1 MPSGNKSKLINDP
14 LHGFV
19 TLPSALV
26 YDVVQHPYFQRLRRI
41 RQLGMSEWVYP
52 GATHTRFHH
61 ALGAMNLMVKA
72 LDTLRGKGVEIT
84 EEEKEA
90 AILGILMHDIGHG
103 PYSHTLEYTLA
114 QGVNHEDISIM
125 LMERMNIEFGG
136 ALRLAIDIFR
146 GDYHKK
152 PFLHQL
158 ISGELDMD
166 RLDYLMRD
174 SFYTGVSEGI
184 VGVDR
189 LIHMLNVKD
198 GDLVVEEKG
207 IYSVEKFLVAR
218 RLMYWQVY
226 LHKTVIAADALL
238 VSILQ
243 RAREMAKTGSTL
255 GSYHPLMH
263 FLFKDVNPDD
273 FNEEDL
279 DLFVLLDDIDIM
291 SAIKEW
297 QFHEDPILSEMS
309 KRLLRRHLPK
319 IKVQLEPIDF
329 GVKQLMRS
337 QAASI
342 FGVSD
347 ERILDYFVHVGVLKN
362 DAYRSE
368 GGGIRILKKDG
379 SVVDV
384 AAASDNYN
392 LDSLKDTVT
401 KYYITYWEL

>member
-1 MPSGNKSKLINDP
+1 MPSGNKSKIINDP
-14 LHGFV
+14 LHGF
-19 TLPSALV
+19 LAIPSALV
-26 YDVVQHPYFQRLRRI
+26 FDVVQHPYFQRLRRI

-61 ALGAMNLMVKA
+61 ALGAMSLMTKA
-72 LDTLRGKGVEIT
+72 IETLRRKGVEIT
-84 EEEKEA
+84 DAEA
-90 AILGILMHDIGHG
+90 EGAILGILMHDIGHG

-114 QGVNHEDISIM
+114 QGVNHELISIM
-125 LMERMNIEFGG
+125 LMERMNAEFGG
-136 ALRLAIDIFR
+136 ALTLAIEIFK
-146 GDYHKK
+146 GEYSEK

-158 ISGELDMD
+158 ISGQLDMD

-189 LIHMLNVKD
+189 IIHMLNVKD

-243 RAREMAKTGSTL
+243 RAREMAKQGHAL

-263 FLFKDVNPDD
+263 FLFKDVNLED
-273 FNEEDL
+273 FTQEDL
-279 DLFVLLDDIDIM
+279 DLFVQLDDIDIM

-297 QFHEDPILSEMS
+297 QFHEDGILSEMS

-319 IKVQLEPIDF
+319 IKVQLTPVDF
-329 GVKQLMRS
+329 GLEQLMRA
-337 QAASI
+337 QAAAV
-342 FGVSD
+342 FGVED
-347 ERILDYFVHVGVLKN
+347 EQILNYFVHVGVLKN
-362 DAYRSE
+362 DAYKSD
-368 GGGIRILKKDG
+368 GGGIRIMKKDG
-379 SVVDV
+379 SLVDV
-384 AAASDNYN
+384 AEASDNYN
-392 LDSLKDTVT
+392 LSSLKDTVT
-401 KYYITYWEL
+401 KYYITYWEQ

>member
-368 GGGIRILKKDG
+368 GGGIRIVKKDG

>member
-1 MPSGNKSKLINDP
+1 MPSGNKSKIINDP
-14 LHGFV
+14 LHGF
-19 TLPSALV
+19 LAIPSALV

-61 ALGAMNLMVKA
+61 ALGAMSLMTKA
-72 LDTLRGKGVEIT
+72 IETLRRKGVEIT
-84 EEEKEA
+84 DAEA
-90 AILGILMHDIGHG
+90 EGAILGILMHDIGHG

-114 QGVNHEDISIM
+114 QGVNHELISIM
-125 LMERMNIEFGG
+125 LMERMNAEFGG
-136 ALRLAIDIFR
+136 ALTLAIEIFK
-146 GDYHKK
+146 GEYSEK

-158 ISGELDMD
+158 ISGQLDMD

-184 VGVDR
+184 VGVD
-189 LIHMLNVKD
+189 LIIHMLNVKD

-243 RAREMAKTGSTL
+243 RAREMAKQGHAL

-263 FLFKDVNPDD
+263 FLFKDVNLED
-273 FNEEDL
+273 FTQEDL
-279 DLFVLLDDIDIM
+279 DLFVQLDDIDIM

-297 QFHEDPILSEMS
+297 QFHEDGILSEMS

-319 IKVQLEPIDF
+319 IKVQLTPVDF
-329 GVKQLMRS
+329 GLEQLMRA
-337 QAASI
+337 QAAAV
-342 FGVSD
+342 FGVED
-347 ERILDYFVHVGVLKN
+347 ERILNYFVHVGVLKN
-362 DAYRSE
+362 DAYKSDS
-368 GGGIRILKKDG
+368 GGIRIMKKDG
-379 SVVDV
+379 SLVDV
-384 AAASDNYN
+384 AEASDNYN
-392 LDSLKDTVT
+392 LASLKDTVT
-401 KYYITYWEL
+401 KYYITYWER